1 MRRILTVSAALLSGV
16 TLAHSSPVGTY
27 REEVLTFGR
36 GTVDIACTLS
46 IPSGTGPFPAVVLL
60 SGSGP
65 QDRDSELFGFRP
77 FRLLAERFAKH
88 GIAALR
94 CDDRGVGGSSGRV
107 LDATTEDFADDALAA
122 VDVLRQRRDIQKS
135 RIGLL
140 GHSEGAIVAAIAASR
155 SPNVTFL
162 VWLAGSA
169 VPGAEILRMRAEALA
184 RATGAP
190 DDVVD
195 EILCRHAALLTA
207 LSEGA
212 SEGTLR
218 ALGRSLVDA
227 QVSAV
232 PEAQRQL
239 LGTVAVLSDRL
250 LNQTLEVL
258 QSPWMRFFIGFDP
271 SMALRH
277 VVCPVFAAFGGRDLE
292 VPAAANRAQFA
303 AALTEARNYE
313 VTVKAYSEANH
324 LFMPA
329 VTGQIA
335 EYVTLPKVFVASL
348 VDDIAGWIITR

>member
-1 MRRILTVSAALLSGV
+1 
-16 TLAHSSPVGTY
+16 
-27 REEVLTFGR
+27 
-36 GTVDIACTLS
+36 
-46 IPSGTGPFPAVVLL
+46 
-60 SGSGP
+60 
-65 QDRDSELFGFRP
+65 
-77 FRLLAERFAKH
+77 
-88 GIAALR
+88 
-94 CDDRGVGGSSGRV
+94 
-107 LDATTEDFADDALAA
+107 
-122 VDVLRQRRDIQKS
+122 
-135 RIGLL
+135 
-140 GHSEGAIVAAIAASR
+140 
-155 SPNVTFL
+155 
-162 VWLAGSA
+162 
-169 VPGAEILRMRAEALA
+169 MRAEALA